1 MYVLGI
7 YRSLISASLN
17 SHDRLGNRFFNSRN
31 GEIPRG
37 RRKGAKPEKAVFTTI
52 SNTGRAIVTSG
63 LTMVGGFAAMMT
75 SPFPIMGDFG
85 FVCVLSIIF
94 SLIAALTLVPA
105 FLVFMDHRKMKRAA
119 TTIASPTTGGSSSL

>member
-17 SHDRLGNRFFNSRN
+17 SHDRPRNRFFNLRN

-37 RRKGAKPEKAVFTTI
+37 RRKGTKPEKAVFTTI
-52 SNTGRAIVTSG
+52 SNTGRAIMTSG
-63 LTMVGGFAAMMT
+63 LTMAGGFAAMMI
-75 SPFPIMGDFG
+75 SSFPMRDFG